1 MRLKNIILV
10 LVAVLTVSI
19 VACNNK
25 PTAVSDFSWE
35 DETTDKR
42 DDWQNKTNTANNSVV
57 FVETIFEGDTK
68 ALNPVVI
75 ANGNNV
81 VVFYQKVHTFKA
93 GMNPTATKDSIFY
106 RGSVDGGT
114 FFSVAIA
121 LNRTLVDG
129 GSLSSPMTSPHV
141 FLDGNNLTIAA
152 VYNNDQYIIYKT
164 GTFSQKGKVGGI
176 DEGNWNWTRPIDKN
190 AAYQTDW
197 NNYRQANGINSI
209 SLVAGVGKANTL
221 PVSVS
226 YTENNN
232 NNKVGIIP
240 VSLPS
245 FSFGAK
251 FESEKGKFGQ
261 NSKAADKNNIITE
274 KQQNLSSAS
283 STGGYEVVY
292 DGKSYTYAIYN
303 DILYRASGDKIP
315 TGSDEKMTISGSTG
329 GSVAVGSD
337 GSIFTFT
344 KDAKGLVFRKI
355 NKFQNGETIK

>member
-57 FVETIFEGDTK
+57 FVETIFESDTK

-81 VVFYQKVHTFKA
+81 VVFYQKNHTFKA
-93 GMNPTATKDSIFY
+93 GMNPTTTEASLFY

-114 FFSVAIA
+114 FFSVAVA
-121 LNRTLVDG
+121 LDRTLVDG
-129 GSLSSPMTSPHV
+129 GSLSSPMSSPHV

-152 VYNNDQYIIYKT
+152 VYNNNEYIIYKT

-176 DEGNWNWTRPIDKN
+176 DEQNWNWTRPNGSTI
-190 AAYQTDW
+190 AYQNDW
-197 NNYRQANGINSI
+197 KNYRDKKNIASI

-221 PVSVS
+221 PVS
-226 YTENNN
+226 YTGTGNTS
-232 NNKVGIIP
+232 GIIP
-240 VSLPS
+240 VSLPN
-245 FSFGAK
+245 FSFGNK
-251 FESEKGKFGQ
+251 FDSEKGKFGQ

-274 KQQNLSSAS
+274 NQQGLTFAGSA
-283 STGGYEVVY
+283 GGYEVVY

-315 TGSDEKMTISGSTG
+315 TSSDEKMTISGSTG

-355 NKFQNGETIK
+355 NKFENGKTIN

>member
-57 FVETIFEGDTK
+57 FVETIFESDTK

-81 VVFYQKVHTFKA
+81 VVFYQKDYTFKA
-93 GMNPTATKDSIFY
+93 GMNPTTTAASLFY

-114 FFSVAIA
+114 FFSVAVA
-121 LNRTLVDG
+121 LDRTLVDG
-129 GSLSSPMTSPHV
+129 GSLSSPMSSPHV

-152 VYNNDQYIIYKT
+152 VYNNNEYIIYKT

-176 DEGNWNWTRPIDKN
+176 DEGNWNWTRPNGSI
-190 AAYQTDW
+190 AYQNDW
-197 NNYRQANGINSI
+197 QSYRDKENIASI
-209 SLVAGVGKANTL
+209 SLVAGVGKVNTL
-221 PVSVS
+221 PV
-226 YTENNN
+226 YYIGKD
-232 NNKVGIIP
+232 NKFGIIP

-261 NSKAADKNNIITE
+261 NSKAADNNNIITE
-274 KQQNLSSAS
+274 NGFTTAS

-292 DGKSYTYAIYN
+292 DGSSYTYAIYN
-303 DILYRASGDKIP
+303 DRLYRISGDSISNP
-315 TGSDEKMTISGSTG
+315 TEYMTISGSTG

-355 NKFQNGETIK
+355 NKFENGKTIN

>member
-19 VACNNK
+19 VACNN
-25 PTAVSDFSWE
+25 WE

-57 FVETIFEGDTK
+57 FVETIFESDTK

-81 VVFYQKVHTFKA
+81 VVFYQKNHTFKA
-93 GMNPTATKDSIFY
+93 GMNPTTTEASLFY

-114 FFSVAIA
+114 FFSVAVA
-121 LNRTLVDG
+121 LDRTLVDG
-129 GSLSSPMTSPHV
+129 GSLSSPMSSPHV
-141 FLDGNNLTIAA
+141 FLDGNNLIIAA
-152 VYNNDQYIIYKT
+152 VYNNNEYIIYKT

-176 DEGNWNWTRPIDKN
+176 DEQNWNWTRPNGSTI
-190 AAYQTDW
+190 AYQNDW
-197 NNYRQANGINSI
+197 KNYRDKENIASI

-221 PVSVS
+221 PVS
-226 YTENNN
+226 YTGTGNTS
-232 NNKVGIIP
+232 GIIP
-240 VSLPS
+240 VSLPN
-245 FSFGAK
+245 FSFGNK
-251 FESEKGKFGQ
+251 FDSEKGKFGQ

-274 KQQNLSSAS
+274 NQQGLTFAGSA
-283 STGGYEVVY
+283 GGYEVVY

-315 TGSDEKMTISGSTG
+315 TSSDEKMTISGSTG

-355 NKFQNGETIK
+355 NKFENGKTIN

>member
-10 LVAVLTVSI
+10 LVAVLAVSI

-25 PTAVSDFSWE
+25 PTAVSNFAWE
-35 DETTDKR
+35 DETTDRR

-57 FVETIFEGDTK
+57 FVETTFETDTSD
-68 ALNPVVI
+68 LNPVVI

-81 VVFYQKVHTFKA
+81 VVFYQKVHTFKPV
-93 GMNPTATKDSIFY
+93 MQPQATEPSIFY

-121 LNRTLVDG
+121 LDRTLVDG
-129 GSLSSPMTSPHV
+129 GGLASPMTSPHV
-141 FLDGNNLTIAA
+141 FFDGNNLTIAA

-176 DEGNWNWTRPIDKN
+176 DERNWNWTRPNGSTI
-190 AAYQTDW
+190 AYQNDW
-197 NNYRQANGINSI
+197 QNYRDKENIASI

-221 PVSVS
+221 PVS
-226 YTENNN
+226 YTDK

-240 VSLPS
+240 VNLPN

-251 FESEKGKFGQ
+251 FESEKGKFGRDSQ
-261 NSKAADKNNIITE
+261 KGDKNNIITE
-274 KQQNLSSAS
+274 KQNGFTTAASA
-283 STGGYEVVY
+283 GGYEVVY
-292 DGKSYTYAIYN
+292 DGSSYTYAIYN
-303 DILYRASGDKIP
+303 DRLYRISGDSISNP
-315 TGSDEKMTISGSTG
+315 TEYMTISGSTG

-355 NKFQNGETIK
+355 NKFENGKTIN

>member
-25 PTAVSDFSWE
+25 PTAVSNFAWE

-93 GMNPTATKDSIFY
+93 GMNPPATEDSIFY

-152 VYNNDQYIIYKT
+152 VYNNDEYIIYKT
-164 GTFSQKGKVGGI
+164 GIFSQKGKVGGI
-176 DEGNWNWTRPIDKN
+176 DEQNWNWTRPNGSTI
-190 AAYQTDW
+190 AYQNDW
-197 NNYRQANGINSI
+197 VNYRNKENIASI

-221 PVSVS
+221 PVS
-226 YTENNN
+226 YTGKD
-232 NNKVGIIP
+232 NKVGIIP
-240 VSLPS
+240 VTLPN

-261 NSKAADKNNIITE
+261 NSRKADENNIITE
-274 KQQNLSSAS
+274 KQQNLSTAS

-315 TGSDEKMTISGSTG
+315 TSSDEKMTISGSTG

>member
-93 GMNPTATKDSIFY
+93 GMNPPATEDSIFY

-176 DEGNWNWTRPIDKN
+176 DEQNWNWTRPIDKN

-197 NNYRQANGINSI
+197 KTYRDKENIASI

-221 PVSVS
+221 PVS
-226 YTENNN
+226 YTGTGNNPS
-232 NNKVGIIP
+232 GIIP

-245 FSFGAK
+245 FSFGKKIAGK
-251 FESEKGKFGQ
+251 TGKFGL
-261 NSKAADKNNIITE
+261 NDKGAVPDNIITE
-274 KQQNLSSAS
+274 QQSGITTAS
-283 STGGYEVVY
+283 SKGGYEVIY
-292 DGKSYTYAIYN
+292 DGKNYTYAIYN

-315 TGSDEKMTISGSTG
+315 TSSDEKMTISGSTG

-344 KDAKGLVFRKI
+344 KDDKGLVFRKI

>member
-57 FVETIFEGDTK
+57 FVETIFESDTK

-81 VVFYQKVHTFKA
+81 VVFYQKNHTFKA
-93 GMNPTATKDSIFY
+93 GMNPTTTADSLFY

-114 FFSVAIA
+114 FFSVAIG
-121 LNRTLVDG
+121 LDRTLVDG

-141 FLDGNNLTIAA
+141 FFDGKNLTIAA
-152 VYNNDQYIIYKT
+152 VYNNDQYVIYKT

-176 DEGNWNWTRPIDKN
+176 DEQNWNWTRPIDKN

-197 NNYRQANGINSI
+197 KTYRDKENIASI

-221 PVSVS
+221 PV
-226 YTENNN
+226 YYIGKD
-232 NNKVGIIP
+232 NKFGIIP
-240 VSLPS
+240 VNLPN

-251 FESEKGKFGQ
+251 FESEKGKFGRDSQ
-261 NSKAADKNNIITE
+261 KGDENNIITE
-274 KQQNLSSAS
+274 KQQNLSTAS

-315 TGSDEKMTISGSTG
+315 TSSDEKMTISGSTG

>member
-57 FVETIFEGDTK
+57 FVETIFETDSS
-68 ALNPVVI
+68 ASNPVVI
-75 ANGNNV
+75 ANGDNV
-81 VVFYQKVHTFKA
+81 VVFYQKNHTFKA
-93 GMNPTATKDSIFY
+93 GMNPTTTADSLFY

-114 FFSVAIA
+114 FFSVAIG
-121 LNRTLVDG
+121 LDRTLVDG

-152 VYNNDQYIIYKT
+152 VYNNNEYIIYKT

-176 DEGNWNWTRPIDKN
+176 DQGSWNWTRPNGSTI
-190 AAYQTDW
+190 AYQNDW
-197 NNYRQANGINSI
+197 ANYRNKENIASI
-209 SLVAGVGKANTL
+209 SLVAGVGKVNTL
-221 PVSVS
+221 PVS
-226 YTENNN
+226 YTDKNG
-232 NNKVGIIP
+232 KTGIIP
-240 VSLPS
+240 VSLYS

-261 NSKAADKNNIITE
+261 NSKAPDKNNIITE
-274 KQQNLSSAS
+274 NGFTTAS
-283 STGGYEVVY
+283 SIGGYEVVY
-292 DGKSYTYAIYN
+292 DGKSYTYAIYD

-315 TGSDEKMTISGSTG
+315 TISDEKMTISGSTG

-355 NKFQNGETIK
+355 NKFENGKMIN

>member
-25 PTAVSDFSWE
+25 PTAVSNFAWE

-93 GMNPTATKDSIFY
+93 GMNPTATADSIFY

-176 DEGNWNWTRPIDKN
+176 DEEYWNWTRPIDKN

-197 NNYRQANGINSI
+197 KTYRDKENIASI
-209 SLVAGVGKANTL
+209 SLVAGVGKVNTL
-221 PVSVS
+221 PVS
-226 YTENNN
+226 YTGKDNT
-232 NNKVGIIP
+232 VGIIP
-240 VSLPS
+240 VKLPN

-261 NSKAADKNNIITE
+261 NSQKADKNNIITE
-274 KQQNLSSAS
+274 IQPNFTTAS
-283 STGGYEVVY
+283 SKGGYEVVY
-292 DGKSYTYAIYN
+292 DGSSYTYAIYN
-303 DILYRASGDKIP
+303 DRLYRISGDSISSP
-315 TGSDEKMTISGSTG
+315 TEYMTISGSTG

-355 NKFQNGETIK
+355 NKFENGKTIN

>member
-57 FVETIFEGDTK
+57 FVETIFETDSS
-68 ALNPVVI
+68 ASNPVVI

-81 VVFYQKVHTFKA
+81 VVFYQKNHTFKA
-93 GMNPTATKDSIFY
+93 GMNPTTTVDSLFY

-114 FFSVAIA
+114 YFSVAIA
-121 LNRTLVDG
+121 LDRTLVDG
-129 GSLSSPMTSPHV
+129 GSLSSPMSSPHV

-152 VYNNDQYIIYKT
+152 VYNNNEYIIYKT
-164 GTFSQKGKVGGI
+164 GIFSQKGKVGGI
-176 DEGNWNWTRPIDKN
+176 DEGNWNWTRPSGQL
-190 AAYQTDW
+190 AYQNDW
-197 NNYRQANGINSI
+197 KIYRDKENIASI

-221 PVSVS
+221 PVS
-226 YTENNN
+226 YTGKD
-232 NNKVGIIP
+232 NKVGIIP
-240 VSLPS
+240 VSLPN

-251 FESEKGKFGQ
+251 FKSEKGKFGQ
-261 NSKAADKNNIITE
+261 NSKAPDENNIITE
-274 KQQNLSSAS
+274 NGFTTAS

-292 DGKSYTYAIYN
+292 DGSSYTYAIYN

-315 TGSDEKMTISGSTG
+315 TISDEKMTISGSTG

>member
-75 ANGNNV
+75 ANDNNV
-81 VVFYQKVHTFKA
+81 VVFYQKNHTFKA
-93 GMNPTATKDSIFY
+93 GMNPTATEDSIFY

-176 DEGNWNWTRPIDKN
+176 DEGYWNWTRPIDKN

-221 PVSVS
+221 PVS
-226 YTENNN
+226 YTGKDNT
-232 NNKVGIIP
+232 VGIIP
-240 VSLPS
+240 VNLPN

-251 FESEKGKFGQ
+251 FGSEKGKFGRDSQ
-261 NSKAADKNNIITE
+261 KGDKNNIITE
-274 KQQNLSSAS
+274 KQQNLSTAS

-303 DILYRASGDKIP
+303 DILYRANGDKIP
-315 TGSDEKMTISGSTG
+315 TISDEKMTISGSTG

>member
-25 PTAVSDFSWE
+25 PTAVSNFAWE

-93 GMNPTATKDSIFY
+93 GMNPPATEDSIFY

-152 VYNNDQYIIYKT
+152 VYNNDEYIIYKT
-164 GTFSQKGKVGGI
+164 GIFGQKGKVGGI
-176 DEGNWNWTRPIDKN
+176 DEQNWNWTRPNGSTI
-190 AAYQTDW
+190 AYQNDW
-197 NNYRQANGINSI
+197 INYRNKENIASI
-209 SLVAGVGKANTL
+209 SLVAGVGKVNTL
-221 PVSVS
+221 PVS
-226 YTENNN
+226 YTGTGNNPS
-232 NNKVGIIP
+232 GIIP
-240 VSLPS
+240 VSLPN
-245 FSFGAK
+245 FSFEAK
-251 FESEKGKFGQ
+251 FESKKGKFGQ
-261 NSKAADKNNIITE
+261 NSKGAISDNIITE
-274 KQQNLSSAS
+274 QQSGITTAS
-283 STGGYEVVY
+283 SKGGYEVIY

-303 DILYRASGDKIP
+303 DILYRSSGDRIP
-315 TGSDEKMTISGSTG
+315 TDSDEKMTISGSTG

-355 NKFQNGETIK
+355 NKFENGKTIN

>member
-25 PTAVSDFSWE
+25 PTAVSNFAWE

-42 DDWQNKTNTANNSVV
+42 EDWENKTNTANNSVV
-57 FVETIFEGDTK
+57 FVETIFEGDK
-68 ALNPVVI
+68 DALNPVVI

-81 VVFYQKVHTFKA
+81 VVFYQKNHTFKA
-93 GMNPTATKDSIFY
+93 GMNPTTTADSLFY

-114 FFSVAIA
+114 FFSVAIG
-121 LNRTLVDG
+121 LDRTLVDG
-129 GSLSSPMTSPHV
+129 GSLSSPMSSPHV

-152 VYNNDQYIIYKT
+152 VYNNNEYIIYKT
-164 GTFSQKGKVGGI
+164 GTFSTKGKVGGI
-176 DEGNWNWTRPIDKN
+176 DQGSWNWTRPNGSTI
-190 AAYQTDW
+190 AYQNDW
-197 NNYRQANGINSI
+197 ANYRNKENIASI
-209 SLVAGVGKANTL
+209 SLVAGVGKLNTL
-221 PVSVS
+221 PVS
-226 YTENNN
+226 YTGTGNNPS
-232 NNKVGIIP
+232 GIIP

-261 NSKAADKNNIITE
+261 NSKAPDGNNIIIE
-274 KQQNLSSAS
+274 KQKNLNSAS

-292 DGKSYTYAIYN
+292 DGKSYTYALYG
-303 DILYRASGDKIP
+303 DRLYRASGDNIP
-315 TGSDEKMTISGSTG
+315 TSSDEKMTISGSTG

-355 NKFQNGETIK
+355 NKFENGKTI

>member
-57 FVETIFEGDTK
+57 FVETIFEGDTN

-93 GMNPTATKDSIFY
+93 GMNPTATADSIFY

-129 GSLSSPMTSPHV
+129 GSLSSPMSSPHV

-152 VYNNDQYIIYKT
+152 VYNNEYIIYKT
-164 GTFSQKGKVGGI
+164 GIFSQKGKVGVI
-176 DEGNWNWTRPIDKN
+176 DEGNWNWTRPSGQL
-190 AAYQTDW
+190 AYQNDW
-197 NNYRQANGINSI
+197 QIYRDKENIASI

-221 PVSVS
+221 PVS
-226 YTENNN
+226 YTGKD
-232 NNKVGIIP
+232 NKVGIIP
-240 VSLPS
+240 VSLPN

-261 NSKAADKNNIITE
+261 DSQKGDKNNIITE
-274 KQQNLSSAS
+274 NQQNLSSAS

-315 TGSDEKMTISGSTG
+315 TSSDEKMTISGSTG

>member
-57 FVETIFEGDTK
+57 FVETIFESDTK

-81 VVFYQKVHTFKA
+81 VVFYQKDYTFKA
-93 GMNPTATKDSIFY
+93 GMNPTTTAASLFY

-114 FFSVAIA
+114 FFSVAVA
-121 LNRTLVDG
+121 LDRTLVDG
-129 GSLSSPMTSPHV
+129 GSLSSPMSSPHV

-152 VYNNDQYIIYKT
+152 VYNNNEYIIYKT

-176 DEGNWNWTRPIDKN
+176 DEQNWNWTRPNGSTI
-190 AAYQTDW
+190 AYQNDW
-197 NNYRQANGINSI
+197 KNYRDKENIASI

-221 PVSVS
+221 PVS
-226 YTENNN
+226 YTGTGNNPS
-232 NNKVGIIP
+232 GIIP
-240 VSLPS
+240 VSLPN
-245 FSFGAK
+245 FSFGTK

-274 KQQNLSSAS
+274 KQQGLTSAGS
-283 STGGYEVVY
+283 ANGYEVVY

-303 DILYRASGDKIP
+303 DILYRASGDRIP
-315 TGSDEKMTISGSTG
+315 TDSDEKMTISGSTG

-355 NKFQNGETIK
+355 NKFENGKTIN

>member
-57 FVETIFEGDTK
+57 FVETIFETDSS
-68 ALNPVVI
+68 ASNPVVI

-81 VVFYQKVHTFKA
+81 VVFYQKNHTFKA
-93 GMNPTATKDSIFY
+93 GMNPTTTADSLFY

-114 FFSVAIA
+114 YFSVAIA
-121 LNRTLVDG
+121 LDRTLVDG
-129 GSLSSPMTSPHV
+129 GSLSSPMSSPHV

-152 VYNNDQYIIYKT
+152 VYNNNEYIIYKT

-176 DEGNWNWTRPIDKN
+176 DQGYWNWTRPIDKN

-197 NNYRQANGINSI
+197 KTYRDKENIASI

-221 PVSVS
+221 PVS
-226 YTENNN
+226 YTGTGNNPS
-232 NNKVGIIP
+232 GIIP
-240 VSLPS
+240 VSLPN

-261 NSKAADKNNIITE
+261 NSKAPDKNNIIIEIQPNFTT
-274 KQQNLSSAS
+274 AT

-292 DGKSYTYAIYN
+292 DGSSYTYAIYN
-303 DILYRASGDKIP
+303 DRLYRISGDSISNP
-315 TGSDEKMTISGSTG
+315 TEYMTISGSTG

-355 NKFQNGETIK
+355 NKFEKGKTIN

>member
-57 FVETIFEGDTK
+57 FVETVFETD
-68 ALNPVVI
+68 ASASNPVVI

-81 VVFYQKVHTFKA
+81 VVFYQKNHTFKA
-93 GMNPTATKDSIFY
+93 GMNPTTTAASLFY

-114 FFSVAIA
+114 FFSVAVA
-121 LNRTLVDG
+121 LDRTLVDG
-129 GSLSSPMTSPHV
+129 GSLSSPMSSPHV

-152 VYNNDQYIIYKT
+152 VYNNNEYIIYKT

-176 DEGNWNWTRPIDKN
+176 DEQNWNWTRPINKN

-197 NNYRQANGINSI
+197 KNYRDKENIASI

-221 PVSVS
+221 PVS
-226 YTENNN
+226 YTGTGNTS
-232 NNKVGIIP
+232 GIIP
-240 VSLPS
+240 VSLPN
-245 FSFGAK
+245 FSFKTK

-274 KQQNLSSAS
+274 KQQEFTSAS

-292 DGKSYTYAIYN
+292 DGSSYTYAIYG
-303 DILYRASGDKIP
+303 DRLYRISGDSISNP
-315 TGSDEKMTISGSTG
+315 TEYMTISGSTG

-355 NKFQNGETIK
+355 NKFENGKTIN

>member
-57 FVETIFEGDTK
+57 FVETVFETD
-68 ALNPVVI
+68 ASASNPVVI

-81 VVFYQKVHTFKA
+81 VVFYQKNHRFKA
-93 GMNPTATKDSIFY
+93 GMNPTTTAASLFY

-114 FFSVAIA
+114 FFSVAVA
-121 LNRTLVDG
+121 LDRTLVDG
-129 GSLSSPMTSPHV
+129 GSLSSPMSSPHV

-152 VYNNDQYIIYKT
+152 VYNNNEYIIYKT

-176 DEGNWNWTRPIDKN
+176 DEQNWNWTRPINKN

-197 NNYRQANGINSI
+197 KNYRDKGNIASI

-221 PVSVS
+221 PVS
-226 YTENNN
+226 YTGTGNTS
-232 NNKVGIIP
+232 GIIP
-240 VSLPS
+240 VSLPN
-245 FSFGAK
+245 FSFGNK

-274 KQQNLSSAS
+274 KQQGLTSAGS
-283 STGGYEVVY
+283 ANGYEVVY

-315 TGSDEKMTISGSTG
+315 TSSDEKMTISGSTG

-355 NKFQNGETIK
+355 NKFENGKTIN

>member
-93 GMNPTATKDSIFY
+93 GMNPPATEDSIFY

-141 FLDGNNLTIAA
+141 FLDGKNLTIAA
-152 VYNNDQYIIYKT
+152 VYNNNEYIIYKT
-164 GTFSQKGKVGGI
+164 GIFSQKGKVGGI
-176 DEGNWNWTRPIDKN
+176 DEGNWNWTRPSGQL
-190 AAYQTDW
+190 AYQNDW
-197 NNYRQANGINSI
+197 KIYRDKENIASI

-221 PVSVS
+221 PVS
-226 YTENNN
+226 YTGKD
-232 NNKVGIIP
+232 NKVGIIP
-240 VSLPS
+240 VSLPN

-251 FESEKGKFGQ
+251 FKSEKGKFGQ
-261 NSKAADKNNIITE
+261 NSKAPDENNIITE
-274 KQQNLSSAS
+274 NGFTTAS

-292 DGKSYTYAIYN
+292 DGSSYTYAIYN

-315 TGSDEKMTISGSTG
+315 TISDEKMTISGSTG

>member
-57 FVETIFEGDTK
+57 FVETIFESDTK

-81 VVFYQKVHTFKA
+81 VVFYQKNHTFKA
-93 GMNPTATKDSIFY
+93 GMNPTTTEASLFY

-114 FFSVAIA
+114 FFSVAVA
-121 LNRTLVDG
+121 LDRTLVDG
-129 GSLSSPMTSPHV
+129 GSLSSPMSSPHV

-152 VYNNDQYIIYKT
+152 VYNNNEYIIYKT

-176 DEGNWNWTRPIDKN
+176 DEQNWNWTRPNGSTI
-190 AAYQTDW
+190 AYQNDW
-197 NNYRQANGINSI
+197 KNYRDKENIASI

-221 PVSVS
+221 PVS
-226 YTENNN
+226 YTGTGNTS
-232 NNKVGIIP
+232 GIIP
-240 VSLPS
+240 VSLPN
-245 FSFGAK
+245 FSFGNE
-251 FESEKGKFGQ
+251 FDSEKGKFGQ

-274 KQQNLSSAS
+274 NQQGLTFAGSA
-283 STGGYEVVY
+283 GGYEVVY

-315 TGSDEKMTISGSTG
+315 TSSDEKMTISGSTG

-355 NKFQNGETIK
+355 NKFENGKTIN

>member
-25 PTAVSDFSWE
+25 PTAVSNFAWE

-42 DDWQNKTNTANNSVV
+42 NDWEKITNSTTDVVSVKTV
-57 FVETIFEGDTK
+57 FETD
-68 ALNPVVI
+68 ASASNPVVI

-81 VVFYQKVHTFKA
+81 VVFYQKNHTFKA
-93 GMNPTATKDSIFY
+93 GMNPTTTADSLFY
-106 RGSVDGGT
+106 RGSIEGGT

-129 GSLSSPMTSPHV
+129 GSLSSPMSSPHV
-141 FLDGNNLTIAA
+141 FFDGNNLTIAA
-152 VYNNDQYIIYKT
+152 VYNNNEYIIYKT

-176 DEGNWNWTRPIDKN
+176 DEQNWNWTRPIDKN

-221 PVSVS
+221 PVS
-226 YTENNN
+226 YTGTSNTS
-232 NNKVGIIP
+232 GIIP
-240 VSLPS
+240 VSLPN

-251 FESEKGKFGQ
+251 FESERGKFGQ
-261 NSKAADKNNIITE
+261 NNKAPDKDNIITE
-274 KQQNLSSAS
+274 KQQEFTSAS

-292 DGKSYTYAIYN
+292 DGSSYTYAIYN
-303 DILYRASGDKIP
+303 DRLYRISGDSISNP
-315 TGSDEKMTISGSTG
+315 TEYMTISGSTG
-329 GSVAVGSD
+329 GSVAVGLD

-344 KDAKGLVFRKI
+344 KDGDGLIFRKI
-355 NKFQNGETIK
+355 NKFEKGKTID

>member
-57 FVETIFEGDTK
+57 FVETIFESDTK

-81 VVFYQKVHTFKA
+81 VVFYQKDYTFKA
-93 GMNPTATKDSIFY
+93 GMNPTTTAASLFY

-114 FFSVAIA
+114 FFSVAVA
-121 LNRTLVDG
+121 LDRTLVDG
-129 GSLSSPMTSPHV
+129 GSLSSPMSSPHV

-152 VYNNDQYIIYKT
+152 VYNNNEYIIYKT
-164 GTFSQKGKVGGI
+164 GIFSQKGKVGGI
-176 DEGNWNWTRPIDKN
+176 DEQNWKWTRPNGSTI
-190 AAYQTDW
+190 AYQNDW
-197 NNYRQANGINSI
+197 ANYRNKENIASI

-221 PVSVS
+221 PVS
-226 YTENNN
+226 YTGTGNTS
-232 NNKVGIIP
+232 GIIP
-240 VSLPS
+240 VILPN
-245 FSFGAK
+245 FSFGNK
-251 FESEKGKFGQ
+251 FDSEKGKFGQ
-261 NSKAADKNNIITE
+261 NSKAADKDNIITE
-274 KQQNLSSAS
+274 KQQGLTSAGS
-283 STGGYEVVY
+283 ANGYEVVY

-315 TGSDEKMTISGSTG
+315 TSSDEKMTISGSTG

-355 NKFQNGETIK
+355 NKFENGKTIN

>member
-42 DDWQNKTNTANNSVV
+42 DDWKNKTNTANNSVV

-93 GMNPTATKDSIFY
+93 GMNPLATEDSIFY

-152 VYNNDQYIIYKT
+152 VYNNDEYIIYKT
-164 GTFSQKGKVGGI
+164 GIFDQKGKVGGI
-176 DEGNWNWTRPIDKN
+176 DEQNWNWTRPNGSTI
-190 AAYQTDW
+190 AYQNDW
-197 NNYRQANGINSI
+197 INYRNKENIASI

-221 PVSVS
+221 PVS
-226 YTENNN
+226 YTG
-232 NNKVGIIP
+232 KDSTVGIIP
-240 VSLPS
+240 VSLPN
-245 FSFGAK
+245 FSFGK
-251 FESEKGKFGQ
+251 KIEGKTGKFGL
-261 NSKAADKNNIITE
+261 NDKGAVPDNIITE
-274 KQQNLSSAS
+274 QQSGITTAS
-283 STGGYEVVY
+283 SKGGYEVIY
-292 DGKSYTYAIYN
+292 DGKNYTYALYGDN
-303 DILYRASGDKIP
+303 LYRTAGNKIP
-315 TGSDEKMTISGSTG
+315 TISDEKMTISGSTG

>member
-25 PTAVSDFSWE
+25 PTAVSNFAWE

-42 DDWQNKTNTANNSVV
+42 NDWENITNSTTDVVSVKTV
-57 FVETIFEGDTK
+57 FETD
-68 ALNPVVI
+68 ASASNPVVI

-81 VVFYQKVHTFKA
+81 VVFYQKNHTFKA
-93 GMNPTATKDSIFY
+93 GMNPTTTADSLFY
-106 RGSVDGGT
+106 RGSIEGGT

-129 GSLSSPMTSPHV
+129 GSLSSPMSSPHV

-152 VYNNDQYIIYKT
+152 VYNNNEYIIYKT

-176 DEGNWNWTRPIDKN
+176 DEGYWNWTRPIDKN

-197 NNYRQANGINSI
+197 KTYRNKENIASI

-221 PVSVS
+221 PVS
-226 YTENNN
+226 YTDN

-240 VSLPS
+240 VRLPN
-245 FSFGAK
+245 FSFGVK
-251 FESEKGKFGQ
+251 IEGKTGKFGQ
-261 NSKAADKNNIITE
+261 NSKLAISDNIIIE
-274 KQQNLSSAS
+274 KQAGFNDSATS
-283 STGGYEVVY
+283 PGGYEIVY
-292 DGKSYTYAIYN
+292 DKASNKTYA
-303 DILYRASGDKIP
+303 LYINKLYQIDGDSI
-315 TGSDEKMTISGSTG
+315 TLSDNANFMTISGSTG

-344 KDAKGLVFRKI
+344 KDGDGLIFRKI
-355 NKFQNGETIK
+355 NKFEKGKTIN

>member
-57 FVETIFEGDTK
+57 FVETIFESDTK

-81 VVFYQKVHTFKA
+81 VVFYQKDYTFKA
-93 GMNPTATKDSIFY
+93 GMNPTTTAASLFY

-114 FFSVAIA
+114 FFSVAVA
-121 LNRTLVDG
+121 LDRTLVDG
-129 GSLSSPMTSPHV
+129 GSLSSPMSSPHV

-152 VYNNDQYIIYKT
+152 VYNNNEYIIYKT

-176 DEGNWNWTRPIDKN
+176 DEQNWNWTRPINKN

-197 NNYRQANGINSI
+197 NNYRKANGINSI

-221 PVSVS
+221 PVS
-226 YTENNN
+226 YTGTGNTS
-232 NNKVGIIP
+232 GIIP
-240 VSLPS
+240 VILPN
-245 FSFGAK
+245 FSFGNK
-251 FESEKGKFGQ
+251 FDSEKGKFGQ
-261 NSKAADKNNIITE
+261 NSKAADKDNIITE
-274 KQQNLSSAS
+274 KQQGLTSAGS
-283 STGGYEVVY
+283 ANGYEVVY

-315 TGSDEKMTISGSTG
+315 TSLDEKMTISGSTG

-355 NKFQNGETIK
+355 NKFENGKTIN

>member
-57 FVETIFEGDTK
+57 FVETIFESDTK

-81 VVFYQKVHTFKA
+81 VVFYQKDYTFKA
-93 GMNPTATKDSIFY
+93 GMNPTTTEASLFY

-114 FFSVAIA
+114 FFSVAVA
-121 LNRTLVDG
+121 LDRTLVDG
-129 GSLSSPMTSPHV
+129 GSLSSPMSSPHV

-152 VYNNDQYIIYKT
+152 VYNNNEYIIYKT
-164 GTFSQKGKVGGI
+164 GIFSQKGKVGGI
-176 DEGNWNWTRPIDKN
+176 DEQNWKWTRPNGSTI
-190 AAYQTDW
+190 AYQNDW
-197 NNYRQANGINSI
+197 KNYRDKENIASI

-221 PVSVS
+221 PVS
-226 YTENNN
+226 YTGKDNT
-232 NNKVGIIP
+232 VGIIP
-240 VSLPS
+240 VSLPN
-245 FSFGAK
+245 FSFGKK
-251 FESEKGKFGQ
+251 FKSEKGKFGQ
-261 NSKAADKNNIITE
+261 NSQKADENNIITE
-274 KQQNLSSAS
+274 KQTDFTTAS

-292 DGKSYTYAIYN
+292 DGSSYTYAIYG
-303 DILYRASGDKIP
+303 DRLYRISGDNISKP
-315 TGSDEKMTISGSTG
+315 TEYMTISGSTG

-355 NKFQNGETIK
+355 NKFENGKTIN

>member
-25 PTAVSDFSWE
+25 PTAVSNFAWE

-42 DDWQNKTNTANNSVV
+42 NDWENITNSTTDVVSVKTV
-57 FVETIFEGDTK
+57 FETD
-68 ALNPVVI
+68 ASASNPVVI

-93 GMNPTATKDSIFY
+93 GMNPTTTEDSLFY
-106 RGSVDGGT
+106 RGSIEGGT
-114 FFSVAIA
+114 FFSVAVA
-121 LNRTLVDG
+121 LDRTLVDG
-129 GSLSSPMTSPHV
+129 GSLSSKISSPHV

-152 VYNNDQYIIYKT
+152 VYNNNEYIIYKT

-176 DEGNWNWTRPIDKN
+176 DEQNWNWTRPINKN

-197 NNYRQANGINSI
+197 NNYREANGINSI

-221 PVSVS
+221 PVS
-226 YTENNN
+226 YTGTGNTS
-232 NNKVGIIP
+232 GIIP
-240 VSLPS
+240 VNLPN

-251 FESEKGKFGQ
+251 FESEKGKFGRDSQ
-261 NSKAADKNNIITE
+261 KGDENNIITE

-315 TGSDEKMTISGSTG
+315 TDSDEKMTISGSTG

-355 NKFQNGETIK
+355 NKFENGKTIN

>member
-42 DDWQNKTNTANNSVV
+42 DYWQNKTNTANNSVV
-57 FVETIFEGDTK
+57 FVETIFESDTK

-81 VVFYQKVHTFKA
+81 VVFYQKDYRFKA
-93 GMNPTATKDSIFY
+93 GMNPTTTEASLFY

-114 FFSVAIA
+114 FFSVAVA
-121 LNRTLVDG
+121 LDRTLVDG
-129 GSLSSPMTSPHV
+129 GSLSSPMSSPHV

-152 VYNNDQYIIYKT
+152 VYNNNEYIIYKT
-164 GTFSQKGKVGGI
+164 GIFSQKGKVGGI
-176 DEGNWNWTRPIDKN
+176 DEQNWKWTRPNGSTI
-190 AAYQTDW
+190 AYQNDW
-197 NNYRQANGINSI
+197 KNYRDKENIASI

-221 PVSVS
+221 PVS
-226 YTENNN
+226 YTGKDNT
-232 NNKVGIIP
+232 VGIIP
-240 VSLPS
+240 VSLPN
-245 FSFGAK
+245 FSFGKK
-251 FESEKGKFGQ
+251 FTSEKGKFGQ
-261 NSKAADKNNIITE
+261 NSQKADENNIITE
-274 KQQNLSSAS
+274 KQTDFTTAS

-292 DGKSYTYAIYN
+292 DGSSYTYAIYG
-303 DILYRASGDKIP
+303 DRLYRISGDNISKP
-315 TGSDEKMTISGSTG
+315 TEYMTISGSTG

-355 NKFQNGETIK
+355 NKFENGKTIN

>member
-25 PTAVSDFSWE
+25 PTAVSNFAWE

-93 GMNPTATKDSIFY
+93 GMNPPATEDSIFY

-152 VYNNDQYIIYKT
+152 VYNNDEYIIYKT
-164 GTFSQKGKVGGI
+164 GIFGQKGKVGGI
-176 DEGNWNWTRPIDKN
+176 DEQNWNWTRPNGSTI
-190 AAYQTDW
+190 AYQNDW
-197 NNYRQANGINSI
+197 INYRNKENIASI
-209 SLVAGVGKANTL
+209 SLVAGVGKVNTL
-221 PVSVS
+221 PVS
-226 YTENNN
+226 YTGTGNNPS
-232 NNKVGIIP
+232 GIIP
-240 VSLPS
+240 VSLPN
-245 FSFGAK
+245 FSFEAK
-251 FESEKGKFGQ
+251 FESKKGKFGQ
-261 NSKAADKNNIITE
+261 NSKGAISDNIITE
-274 KQQNLSSAS
+274 QQSGITTAS
-283 STGGYEVVY
+283 SKGGYEVIY

-303 DILYRASGDKIP
+303 DILYRASGDRIP
-315 TGSDEKMTISGSTG
+315 TDSDEKMTISGSTG

-355 NKFQNGETIK
+355 NKFENGKTIN

>member
-57 FVETIFEGDTK
+57 FVETIFESDTK

-81 VVFYQKVHTFKA
+81 VVFYQKDYTFKA
-93 GMNPTATKDSIFY
+93 GMNPTTTAASLFY

-129 GSLSSPMTSPHV
+129 GSLSSPMSSPHV

-152 VYNNDQYIIYKT
+152 VYNNNEYIIYKT

-176 DEGNWNWTRPIDKN
+176 DEQNWNWTRPINKN

-197 NNYRQANGINSI
+197 KNYRDKENIASI

-221 PVSVS
+221 PVS
-226 YTENNN
+226 YTGTGNTS
-232 NNKVGIIP
+232 GIIP
-240 VSLPS
+240 VSLPN
-245 FSFGAK
+245 FSFGNK

-261 NSKAADKNNIITE
+261 NSQKADKNNIITE

-315 TGSDEKMTISGSTG
+315 TNSDEKMTISGSTG

-355 NKFQNGETIK
+355 NKFENGKTIN

>member
-57 FVETIFEGDTK
+57 FVETIFETDSS
-68 ALNPVVI
+68 ASNPVVI

-81 VVFYQKVHTFKA
+81 VVFYQKNHTFKA
-93 GMNPTATKDSIFY
+93 GMNPTTTADSLFY

-114 FFSVAIA
+114 FFSVAIG
-121 LNRTLVDG
+121 LDRTLVDG
-129 GSLSSPMTSPHV
+129 GSLSSPMSSPHV

-152 VYNNDQYIIYKT
+152 VYNNNEYIIYKT

-176 DEGNWNWTRPIDKN
+176 DEQNWNWTRPIDKN

-197 NNYRQANGINSI
+197 ANYRKNKGIDSI
-209 SLVAGVGKANTL
+209 SLVAGVGKAKNL
-221 PVSVS
+221 PVS
-226 YTENNN
+226 YTGNS
-232 NNKVGIIP
+232 KAGIIP
-240 VSLPS
+240 VSLPN
-245 FSFGAK
+245 FSFGTE
-251 FESEKGKFGQ
+251 FDSEKGKFGQ
-261 NSKAADKNNIITE
+261 NSKAPDKNNIIKE
-274 KQQNLSSAS
+274 KQSGFTTAS
-283 STGGYEVVY
+283 SIGGYEVVY
-292 DGKSYTYAIYN
+292 DGSSYTYAIYN
-303 DILYRASGDKIP
+303 DRLYRISGDSISNP
-315 TGSDEKMTISGSTG
+315 TEYMTISGSTG

-355 NKFQNGETIK
+355 NKFENGKTIN

>member
-57 FVETIFEGDTK
+57 FVETIFESDTK

-81 VVFYQKVHTFKA
+81 VVFYQKNHTFKA
-93 GMNPTATKDSIFY
+93 GMNLTTTEASLFY

-114 FFSVAIA
+114 FFSVAVA
-121 LNRTLVDG
+121 LDRTLVDG
-129 GSLSSPMTSPHV
+129 GSLSSPMSSPHV

-152 VYNNDQYIIYKT
+152 VYNNNEYIIYKT

-176 DEGNWNWTRPIDKN
+176 DEQNWNWTRPNGSTI
-190 AAYQTDW
+190 AYQNDW
-197 NNYRQANGINSI
+197 KNYRDKENIASI

-221 PVSVS
+221 PVS
-226 YTENNN
+226 YTGTGNTS
-232 NNKVGIIP
+232 GIIP
-240 VSLPS
+240 VSLPN
-245 FSFGAK
+245 FSFGNK
-251 FESEKGKFGQ
+251 FDSEKGKFGQ

-274 KQQNLSSAS
+274 NQQGLTFAGSA
-283 STGGYEVVY
+283 GGYEVVY

-315 TGSDEKMTISGSTG
+315 TSSDEKMTISGSTG

-355 NKFQNGETIK
+355 NKFENGKTIN

>member
-25 PTAVSDFSWE
+25 PTAVSNFAWE

-93 GMNPTATKDSIFY
+93 GMNPPATEDSIFY

-152 VYNNDQYIIYKT
+152 VYNNNEYIIYKT

-176 DEGNWNWTRPIDKN
+176 DEQNWNWTRPINKN

-197 NNYRQANGINSI
+197 NNYRKANGINSI

-221 PVSVS
+221 PVS
-226 YTENNN
+226 YTGTGNTS
-232 NNKVGIIP
+232 GIIP
-240 VSLPS
+240 VNLPN

-251 FESEKGKFGQ
+251 FESEKGKFGRDSQ
-261 NSKAADKNNIITE
+261 KGDENNIITE

-303 DILYRASGDKIP
+303 DILYRASGDEIP
-315 TGSDEKMTISGSTG
+315 TDSDEKMTISGSTG

-355 NKFQNGETIK
+355 NKFENGKTIN

>member
-42 DDWQNKTNTANNSVV
+42 DEWQNQTNSASGVV

-93 GMNPTATKDSIFY
+93 GMNPPATVDSIFY

-197 NNYRQANGINSI
+197 NNYRQTNGINSI

-251 FESEKGKFGQ
+251 FESEKGKFGRDSQ
-261 NSKAADKNNIITE
+261 KGDKNNIITE

-315 TGSDEKMTISGSTG
+315 TSSDEKMTISGSMG